1 VTTDTT
7 PIAVPDR
14 RRVEGAR
21 ACVLASVLAGV
32 LSLSAIHAVTAAQ
45 DAGPRPGGVPPG
57 PPPAGAPGPLP
68 DFATLFQERPLVAQ
82 FDRDGDRR
90 LDRAERQAARAW
102 LATQPPAGLAAVIG
116 QFGPPGGL
124 ATIMDAR
131 GFAPSSPGRRLTP
144 ADVPSGGAAPLYDTS
159 TLRTIFLEFEN
170 ADWEQ
175 ELAAFYNTDVEVP
188 ATVTVDGVT
197 LRDVGVHFRG
207 MSSFAFVPAGSKRSL
222 NLSIDDVHRD
232 QRVLGYRTLNLTN
245 GNSDPTYVRGLL
257 YAEIARHYVPT
268 PKTNYVRT
276 VINGESWGIFV
287 NVQQFNTD
295 FINDWFSTRRGARWR
310 VPGSPF
316 GQGGMEYLGENPD
329 AYRPIYSIRSR
340 DDARSW
346 SDLIRMFRVLNETP
360 PERLEA
366 ALAPLLDV
374 DGALKFL
381 ALELALVNSDGYW
394 VRASDYNIY
403 QDEQG
408 RFHILPHDINEAL
421 AEEEGPSAP
430 PPGVPIPFP
439 PMFGRG
445 GVDLDPLVG
454 LDDASKPLRSKLL
467 AVPALRER
475 YLAYVRELAERW
487 LDWNTLEPLV
497 RQYQGVIAA
506 DVKSDTR
513 KLYSY
518 DQFESGVLE
527 LKDFVDRRRA
537 FLLEQVR

>member
-1 VTTDTT
+1 
-7 PIAVPDR
+7 
-14 RRVEGAR
+14 
-21 ACVLASVLAGV
+21 
-32 LSLSAIHAVTAAQ
+32 
-45 DAGPRPGGVPPG
+45 
-57 PPPAGAPGPLP
+57 
-68 DFATLFQERPLVAQ
+68 LFQERPLVAQ

-124 ATIMDAR
+124 ATIVDAR
-131 GFAPSSPGRRLTP
+131 GFAPSALGRRLTP
-144 ADVPSGGAAPLYDTS
+144 ADVQSGGAASLYDTG
-159 TLRTIFLEFEN
+159 TLRTIFLEFAD

-197 LRDVGVHFRG
+197 VRDVGVHFRG
-207 MSSFAFVPAGSKRSL
+207 MSSFMFVPAGSKRSI
-222 NLSIDDVHRD
+222 NLSINDVHGD
-232 QRVLGYRTLNLTN
+232 QRVLGYRTLNPTN
-245 GNSDPTYVRGLL
+245 GNSDATYVRGLL

-276 VINGESWGIFV
+276 VINGESWGIYV

-295 FINDWFSTRRGARWR
+295 FINDWYSTRRGARWR

-316 GQGGMEYLGENPD
+316 GQGGMEYLGENSD
-329 AYRPIYSIRSR
+329 AYRQIYSLRSR

-366 ALAPLLDV
+366 ALAPLLDI

-421 AEEEGPSAP
+421 AEEEAPPAP

-439 PMFGRG
+439 PMFGRA

-475 YLAYVRELAERW
+475 YLGYVREIAERW
-487 LDWNTLEPLV
+487 LDWKTLEPLV
-497 RQYQGVIAA
+497 RQYQGLIAE
-506 DVKSDTR
+506 DVKVDTR

-518 DQFESGVLE
+518 DQFESDVHE
-527 LKDFVDRRRA
+527 LKGFVDRRRA

>member
-1 VTTDTT
+1 
-7 PIAVPDR
+7 
-14 RRVEGAR
+14 
-21 ACVLASVLAGV
+21 
-32 LSLSAIHAVTAAQ
+32 
-45 DAGPRPGGVPPG
+45 
-57 PPPAGAPGPLP
+57 
-68 DFATLFQERPLVAQ
+68 LFQERPLVAQ

-124 ATIMDAR
+124 ATIVDAR
-131 GFAPSSPGRRLTP
+131 GFAPSALGRRLTP
-144 ADVPSGGAAPLYDTS
+144 ADVQSGGAASLYDTG
-159 TLRTIFLEFEN
+159 TLRTIFLEFAD

-197 LRDVGVHFRG
+197 VRDVGVHFRG
-207 MSSFAFVPAGSKRSL
+207 MSSFMFVPAGSKRSI
-222 NLSIDDVHRD
+222 NLSINDVHGD

-245 GNSDPTYVRGLL
+245 GNSDATYVRGLL

-276 VINGESWGIFV
+276 VINGESWGIYV

-295 FINDWFSTRRGARWR
+295 FINDWYSTRRGARWR

-316 GQGGMEYLGENPD
+316 GQGGMEYLGENSD
-329 AYRPIYSIRSR
+329 AYRQIYSLRSR

-366 ALAPLLDV
+366 ALAPLLDI

-421 AEEEGPSAP
+421 AEEEAPPAP

-439 PMFGRG
+439 PMFGRA

-467 AVPALRER
+467 AVPASIAGRTR
-475 YLAYVRELAERW
+475 PSKRLAGPLFGSACTVIVR
-487 LDWNTLEPLV
+487 V
-497 RQYQGVIAA
+497 RLSRMTISSSNAVSKA
-506 DVKSDTR
+506 DTT
-513 KLYSY
+513 
-518 DQFESGVLE
+518 
-527 LKDFVDRRRA
+527 
-537 FLLEQVR
+537 